1 MRPRG
6 RLFHFKMLDFRDTDG
21 LFENF
26 EVNREPFWPRISW
39 LIAGSGVWHL
49 VLLACIILIP
59 PVRNALNLAV
69 MFSGGGFV
77 DRPYNQTEIGDD
89 VGDVYEITTEK
100 FRYPDG
106 YFAMDQQGLPSQ
118 QFPITAPFTPPVF
131 SPSKVATPPP
141 TPTPFPIAAP
151 PAISA
156 NSPVAS
162 PPAKTAAEIKAAE
175 EKAAEKA
182 QKELDD
188 VSKKTGIELPKE
200 GEVNKAPFKDLAAYA
215 NDLKK
220 QGKLD
225 LEQSFEVAIDTQL
238 DKDGKLVKPTVSKK
252 TGDATLIDLGAHLVA
267 AMNDSGVLFYLKKIN
282 EDKPGTKVV
291 FTIKQDGNEV
301 WATVTSEVSSLDSA
315 RQLAAG
321 FRLLLAAG
329 AESRKGKDEETLLR
343 ATTVS
348 ADGKNIV
355 FKLTMAHKDVAE
367 IVKKGMVPEPSPTVA
382 PSEQRPGHTQD

>member
-1 MRPRG
+1 
-6 RLFHFKMLDFRDTDG
+6 MLDFRDTGG
-21 LFENF
+21 LFEDF

-39 LIAGSGVWHL
+39 LIAGSGAWHL
-49 VLLACIILIP
+49 VLLALVIFIP

-69 MFSGGGFV
+69 MFSGGDLV

-89 VGDVYEITTEK
+89 LGDVYEITSEK

-106 YFAMDQQGLPSQ
+106 YFAMDQQGMPPQ

-131 SPSKVATPPP
+131 SPAQSATPPP
-141 TPTPFPIAAP
+141 TPTPFPIAAEP
-151 PAISA
+151 PIAA
-156 NSPVAS
+156 NSPS
-162 PPAKTAAEIKAAE
+162 PAAKTAAEIKAAE
-175 EKAAEKA
+175 EKAAAKA

-188 VSKKTGIELPKE
+188 ASKKTGIELPDE
-200 GEVNKAPFKDLAAYA
+200 GTVNKAPFKDLAAYA
-215 NDLKK
+215 RDLKN

-225 LEQSFEVAIDTQL
+225 LEQSFEVSIETQL

-252 TGDATLIDLGAHLVA
+252 TGDATLIDLGARLVA

-291 FTIKQDGNEV
+291 FTIKQDGSEV
-301 WATVTSEVSSLDSA
+301 LATVASEVSSLDSA
-315 RQLAAG
+315 RQLSAG

-329 AESRKGKDEETLLR
+329 AESRKGKDEEPILR
-343 ATTVS
+343 STTVS

-355 FKLTMAHKDVAE
+355 FKLTMAHKDAAE

-382 PSEQRPGHTQD
+382 PSAERPVQIQN